1 MKRWSSSPVPPSKE
15 TSRRQRSSWRK
26 ARGSVDPSTWDR
38 RSRTCRPSRRP
49 SNPPPAN
56 PAQTRVSVPHG
67 GIMSTPGLRETRDYK
82 NYIDG
87 QWIASS
93 TGKTFENRNPADND
107 DLIGTF
113 QESNADDLNA
123 AVDAA
128 DRAFNAWRLTPAP
141 IRADY
146 LYAAGNILKRD
157 KEAIAAAFTA

>member
-1 MKRWSSSPVPPSKE
+1 MPKTITEEKSAFGTLRA
-15 TSRRQRSSWRK
+15 
-26 ARGSVDPSTWDR
+26 AR
-38 RSRTCRPSRRP
+38 
-49 SNPPPAN
+49 
-56 PAQTRVSVPHG
+56 
-67 GIMSTPGLRETRDYK
+67 EYK

-87 QWIASS
+87 QWVASA

-128 DRAFNAWRLTPAP
+128 DRAFNPWRLTPAP

-146 LYAAGNILKRD
+146 LYAVGNILKRD
-157 KEAIAAAFTA
+157 KEAIATEMTREMGKVLQE